1 DLGGDGRI
9 RAARIAVGGVAHKP
23 WRVPEAEEALAGREP
38 TAEAFAQAAE
48 RLLQGA
54 RGHGAPGG
62 PGDNRFKIEL
72 ARRAIVRAL
81 EMARDGELTNTGEL
95 GAGHVQDAQP

>member
-1 DLGGDGRI
+1 
-9 RAARIAVGGVAHKP
+9 
-23 WRVPEAEEALAGREP
+23 
-38 TAEAFAQAAE
+38 
-48 RLLQGA
+48 LQGA

-95 GAGHVQDAQP
+95 GAGHDQGAQP